1 MWILAWSNCWVWHLE
16 SIAIGGDTRL
26 IFQPSNYI
34 YLAFEMLSRPEK
46 DSRWDFWG
54 NESRWW
60 LSSLLALVEEVLS
73 SRQLITSTAG
83 QVEKEA
89 PKACLVRQ
97 PARLLLFSGTFFFSC
112 VVTRLRRTAKWS
124 LFIFVLSCHLRCQA
138 GPEGLIKWSE

>member
-1 MWILAWSNCWVWHLE
+1 MV
-16 SIAIGGDTRL
+16 IGGDTRL

-34 YLAFEMLSRPEK
+34 YLAFEILSRPEK

-73 SRQLITSTAG
+73 CRRLIRSTAG

-89 PKACLVRQ
+89 PKACL
-97 PARLLLFSGTFFFSC
+97 
-112 VVTRLRRTAKWS
+112 
-124 LFIFVLSCHLRCQA
+124 
-138 GPEGLIKWSE
+138 